1 MHATIPLVA
10 EGYPRIAHLMSE
22 HRELGIFRR
31 FEALN
36 ILSLLHMQAELMI
49 LEEKYYELASTDEKC
64 SSRAYRSRDWWTL
77 TQLDS
82 TGKREQWE
90 NLLQIREKLDKYNIC
105 LQRQI
110 DLSSRPAPNPYDLM
124 FFRDWLTNPQSGN
137 FPLRGLDRKGWSE
150 EFSNDLIAIQHRS
163 SGDSFSRW
171 VINVFIPRFHA
182 CIGHRLTT
190 PLHNRSEIT
199 QYKDSVIIKILNG
212 VATIIASLIPI
223 SSIVLLY
230 FVSSISARLG
240 ILTGFTALFSLCL
253 VLVTSASRVEIF
265 AATSAFAA
273 VQVVFLSGTGGN
285 IN

>member
-1 MHATIPLVA
+1 MQATIPPVA
-10 EGYPRIAHLMSE
+10 EGYPQIAHLMSE

-31 FEALN
+31 FETLN
-36 ILSLLHMQAELMI
+36 ILGLLHMQAELMI
-49 LEEKYYELASTDEKC
+49 LEEKYYQLASTDEKC

-90 NLLQIREKLDKYNIC
+90 TLLQIREKLDKYSRLC
-105 LQRQI
+105 PASLKDSSLTLSRQI
-110 DLSSRPAPNPYDLM
+110 SACNDKSISAPAQL
-124 FFRDWLTNPQSGN
+124 RILTT
-137 FPLRGLDRKGWSE
+137 WC
-150 EFSNDLIAIQHRS
+150 S
-163 SGDSFSRW
+163 SGIGSRTHNQAIFLFAASTAKHGARSFRMTLLQYSIEVLETPSHDGLSMHLFQDSMLALG
-171 VINVFIPRFHA
+171 IALP
-182 CIGHRLTT
+182 
-190 PLHNRSEIT
+190 SEIT

-265 AATSAFAA
+265 AATSA
-273 VQVVFLSGTGGN
+273 
-285 IN
+285 

>member
-1 MHATIPLVA
+1 MQATIPPVA
-10 EGYPRIAHLMSE
+10 EGYPQIAHLMSE

-31 FEALN
+31 FETLN

-49 LEEKYYELASTDEKC
+49 LEEKYYQLA
-64 SSRAYRSRDWWTL
+64 
-77 TQLDS
+77 
-82 TGKREQWE
+82 
-90 NLLQIREKLDKYNIC
+90 NIC

-110 DLSSRPAPNPYDLM
+110 DLSSRPAPNPYDLV

-137 FPLRGLDRKGWSE
+137 FPLRGLDRKAWSE
-150 EFSNDLIAIQHRS
+150 VFSNDLIAIQNRS

-171 VINVFIPRFHA
+171 VINAFIPRFHA

-230 FVSSISARLG
+230 FVPSISARLG
-240 ILTGFTALFSLCL
+240 IVTGFTALFSLCL
-253 VLVTSASRVEIF
+253 LLVTSASRVEIF
-265 AATSAFAA
+265 AATSA
-273 VQVVFLSGTGGN
+273 
-285 IN
+285 